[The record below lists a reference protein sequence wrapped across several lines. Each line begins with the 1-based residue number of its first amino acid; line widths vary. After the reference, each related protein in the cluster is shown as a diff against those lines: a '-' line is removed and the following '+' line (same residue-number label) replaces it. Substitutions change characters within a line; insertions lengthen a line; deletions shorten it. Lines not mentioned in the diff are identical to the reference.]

1 MDPKIIKGLFNP
13 VRIKIIFVLN
23 AKQECTTKELQ
34 DELQDIPQASLYR
47 HINSLVKYGVIEVIK
62 EEKKRGALERTYRLK
77 YDPYDKMQ
85 EQAIKGDK
93 DSVGEV
99 FYYYIMTLLAEFTTY
114 LNKETT
120 NLVEDGV
127 GFRSFPMYV
136 TEEEHQAF
144 VNDLGAIIQ
153 NHMQHPSR
161 KDRRLRKFSFVY
173 MPGEES

>member
-23 AKQECTTKELQ
+23 SKQECTTKELQ
-34 DELQDIPQASLYR
+34 EELQDIPQASLYR
-47 HINSLVKYGVIEVIK
+47 HINTLVQYGVIEVTK
-62 EEKKRGALERTYRLK
+62 EEKKRGALERTYSLK

-85 EQAIKGDK
+85 QQAIDGDK
-93 DSVGEV
+93 DSIGEV

-114 LNKETT
+114 LQKDTSDLAT
-120 NLVEDGV
+120 DGV

-136 TEEEHQAF
+136 NEEEHLAF
-144 VNDLGAIIQ
+144 IENLGALVK
-153 NHMQHPSR
+153 NHTQHPSR
-161 KDRRLRKFSFVY
+161 KDRRLRKFSFIY